1 MYDKMKQ
8 KTVNVLENHN
18 NFNNLL
24 MLLENMFE
32 YENIETIETF
42 NINDFN
48 RFLLCFGKCGVINKD
63 GNWYVTTLSYAGIK
77 NNAGYYD
84 SGIFVSENS
93 LINETHDFDENHL
106 YCRNNN
112 LSLGEYNL
120 IKYADLF
127 TENSKSLKAQI
138 INTRLSKIMKA
149 VNDKQQKQIE
159 QIKNKIIDGELSII
173 TSDITDFL
181 INENNDIQ
189 IIDFTDNDKIDK
201 LQYIQTNYENMLKS
215 FMNFYGIPLTSSN
228 KLSQVNELET
238 KSPVYYSNI
247 YKCELLNERKKFF
260 DKFNKITGSNIKVKF
275 SESWTI
281 PNNDL
286 LENNENENNL
296 QGGGDVE
303 NQGI

>member
-8 KTVNVLENHN
+8 KTVNIYEHHN

-48 RFLLCFGKCGVINKD
+48 RFLLCFGKCGIINKD
-63 GNWYVTTLSYAGIK
+63 GNWYVTTLSYSGIK

-93 LINETHDFDENHL
+93 LINETHDFDDTHL

-201 LQYIQTNYENMLKS
+201 LQYIQTNYENLLKS
-215 FMNFYGIPLTSSN
+215 FLNFYGIPLTSSN
-228 KLSQVNELET
+228 KLSQVNEIET

-286 LENNENENNL
+286 LENSEIENNL
-296 QGGGDVE
+296 QGGDDIE
-303 NQGI
+303 N

>member
-1 MYDKMKQ
+1 
-8 KTVNVLENHN
+8 
-18 NFNNLL
+18 
-24 MLLENMFE
+24 
-32 YENIETIETF
+32 
-42 NINDFN
+42 
-48 RFLLCFGKCGVINKD
+48 
-63 GNWYVTTLSYAGIK
+63 
-77 NNAGYYD
+77 
-84 SGIFVSENS
+84 
-93 LINETHDFDENHL
+93 
-106 YCRNNN
+106 
-112 LSLGEYNL
+112 
-120 IKYADLF
+120 
-127 TENSKSLKAQI
+127 
-138 INTRLSKIMKA
+138 MKA

-181 INENNDIQ
+181 INENSDIQ

-215 FMNFYGIPLTSSN
+215 FLNFYGIPLTSSN

-260 DKFNKITGSNIKVKF
+260 DKFNKITGANIKVKF

-296 QGGGDVE
+296 QGGDDVE
-303 NQGI
+303 N